1 VVWNEDAARRRA
13 EEMAAL
19 QYSFIMEEKPLRF
32 PQRSPR
38 TRIFRAYEVG
48 GEEAELESRD
58 MSVEAQDPR
67 KRRRP
72 IYEYE
77 LADLEELGLT
87 ERNRRGGFNTGN
99 RAGAKRVINYPK
111 YREDGGPFENY
122 QNRNLSAPSSRSR
135 AYQGRHPASASAS
148 KAPGYY
154 APERVSP
161 TQAPSAN
168 LPPSPNRAPKKE
180 KIQVF
185 SVEPQTQLLPQE
197 VSVLEAADPAGD
209 SAADHKKKRKGK
221 KLGRKLAS
229 MIFFNDDNPG
239 PKRNFKW
246 VDE

>member
-1 VVWNEDAARRRA
+1 
-13 EEMAAL
+13 MAAL

-135 AYQGRHPASASAS
+135 AYQGRHPAPASAS

-180 KIQVF
+180 KIQVL